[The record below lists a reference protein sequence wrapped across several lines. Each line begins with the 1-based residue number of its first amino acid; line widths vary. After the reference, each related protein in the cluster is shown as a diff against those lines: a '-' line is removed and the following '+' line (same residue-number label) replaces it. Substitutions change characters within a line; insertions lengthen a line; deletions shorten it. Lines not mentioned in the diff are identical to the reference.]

1 MLTVEA
7 YELVRRKYHL
17 DGMSIRQIAKELGH
31 SRKTVNKVLGLV
43 SPPGYRQSKPRI
55 HRILGPYVQAIE
67 SWLRDDEGPP
77 CANID

>member
-17 DGMSIRQIAKELGH
+17 DGISIRKIAKEFGQ

-43 SPPGYRQSKPRI
+43 SPPGYRQSKPRKGASMDLSTFQKI
-55 HRILGPYVQAIE
+55 GHKDLDTFV
-67 SWLRDDEGPP
+67 
-77 CANID
+77 